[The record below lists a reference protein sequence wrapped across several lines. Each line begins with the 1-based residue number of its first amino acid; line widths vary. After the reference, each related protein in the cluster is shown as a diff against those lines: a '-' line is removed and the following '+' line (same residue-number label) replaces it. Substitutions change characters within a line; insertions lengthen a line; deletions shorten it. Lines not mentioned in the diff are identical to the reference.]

1 MAKRFILGS
10 FLPLFLSG
18 CTLIPPTIVNEI
30 NMAQGVGYDLASDNK
45 IKETIVFPIFKK
57 DKSSS
62 TEIKAGI
69 GQSSKEIRALI
80 NNETRYPLV
89 SGQLRLALY
98 GKALS
103 RKGIND
109 FVDTLNR
116 DPSIGNLVQL
126 AIVDG
131 DPYDLLMTEKFK
143 TENIS
148 IFIQELLDQNMESGQ
163 LPRSNLHSFIFQ
175 FSQVGQDPY
184 LPLIKKENGSIKIN
198 GMAIFKD
205 DRFVTYLSLDD
216 QFIFKG
222 LVDTYK
228 HGIHQFIL
236 SNGDKVVL
244 DILHSNAK
252 YKVKMVKGRP
262 VFTISLQMKTRLQE
276 FSSPKKQRVPI
287 DKPKIQKE
295 VAQILEKRSLKL
307 AARFKNLQ
315 VDPLGLGAKYKE
327 HDRQF
332 NERTWKSIYPEVQVL
347 VHAKVEIKQT
357 GIVE

>member
-1 MAKRFILGS
+1 MAKHSVIWFL
-10 FLPLFLSG
+10 LPLFLTG
-18 CTLIPPTIVNEI
+18 CSLITPTIVNEI
-30 NMAQGVGYDLASDNK
+30 NMAQGVGYDVASENK

-57 DKSSS
+57 DKSST
-62 TEIKAGI
+62 TEIKSSV
-69 GQSSKEIRALI
+69 GQSSKEIRGLL

-98 GKALS
+98 GKEMS
-103 RKGIND
+103 KRGIND

-131 DPYDLLMTEKFK
+131 VASDLLSTEKFK

-148 IFIQELLDQNMESGQ
+148 LFLQELLDQNMEHGQ
-163 LPRSNLHSFIFQ
+163 LPRSNLHSFLFQ

-184 LPLIKKENGSIKIN
+184 LPLIKKEKDTIKIN
-198 GMAIFKD
+198 GLAIFKD
-205 DRFVTYLSLDD
+205 DRFVTALSMDD
-216 QFIFKG
+216 LFIFKG
-222 LVDTYK
+222 LVDTYN
-228 HGIHQFIL
+228 HGLHQFNL
-236 SNGDKVVL
+236 KNGERVVL
-244 DILHSNAK
+244 DILHSKAK
-252 YKVKMVKGRP
+252 YKVKIVKGKP
-262 VFTISLQMKTRLQE
+262 VFTIYLQMNTRLQE

-295 VAQILEKRSLKL
+295 VAKILEKSSLKL
-307 AARFKNLQ
+307 VARFKNLQ
-315 VDPLGLGAKYKE
+315 VDPLGLGAKDKE

-332 NERTWKSIYPEVQVL
+332 NVRAWKSIYPDVQVL
-347 VHAKVEIKQT
+347 VHAKVEIRQT